1 MPGHFCKCCTCIIL
15 QLVNGVKT
23 TGSAFSIVITLST
36 LPVINDFSW
45 LRKYKKNNGDFY
57 ASRRGRF
64 KFFQHVLFLSL
75 FFSLFT
81 FFSQFG
87 CNPSK
92 DNLRHL
98 FQFFWQYSVLSFD
111 EKFYEASHSVWSLQ
125 LDILTLK
132 TDIKSLPSPLC
143 GWSCCCRCGCWW
155 WPRLSPWSCP
165 PSSPP
170 PPLPPPQCCPG
181 PRISS
186 ACFPLYWS
194 HSSPYSLDS
203 REPKHRKLSD
213 MRDEREERD
222 ERLTFHYEGRPTQ
235 PCILFS
241 RHEKF
246 HAVHYF
252 LCWS

>member
-1 MPGHFCKCCTCIIL
+1 MHQEDEWKDL
-15 QLVNGVKT
+15 N
-23 TGSAFSIVITLST
+23 S
-36 LPVINDFSW
+36 
-45 LRKYKKNNGDFY
+45 
-57 ASRRGRF
+57 F
-64 KFFQHVLFLSL
+64 KMSSVFFFLSL
-75 FFSLFT
+75 R

-111 EKFYEASHSVWSLQ
+111 EKFYEAPHLVWSLQ

-132 TDIKSLPSPLC
+132 ADNKSLPSPQC

-170 PPLPPPQCCPG
+170 PPPPPPQCCPG

-186 ACFPLYWS
+186 ACFALYWS
-194 HSSPYSLDS
+194 HSYPYSLDS
-203 REPKHRKLSD
+203 REPAERKWSD
-213 MRDEREERD
+213 TREERGEID
-222 ERLTFHYEGRPTQ
+222 ISLWGSASSALYLVFQTWEVSCGP
-235 PCILFS
+235 LFL
-241 RHEKF
+241 
-246 HAVHYF
+246 V
-252 LCWS
+252 